1 VLNLVGNAFDA
12 VTEGARQEQALAA
25 DEGAADEGAAPSV
38 TPTVTV
44 ATQRRDDHVEIRV
57 TDNGPGIPE
66 ATRQKIFEPFFTT
79 KETGKGTGLG
89 LSMSYDIVTQG
100 HGGTLRVES
109 TPGEGSTFIV
119 RLPAAAVPP
128 TP

>member
-1 VLNLVGNAFDA
+1 
-12 VTEGARQEQALAA
+12 
-25 DEGAADEGAAPSV
+25 
-38 TPTVTV
+38 
-44 ATQRRDDHVEIRV
+44 
-57 TDNGPGIPE
+57 
-66 ATRQKIFEPFFTT
+66 
-79 KETGKGTGLG
+79 
-89 LSMSYDIVTQG
+89 MSYDIVTQG